1 MKKNAIRWWI
11 VLGVVL
17 VVYHV
22 LVFALPFPKTSVFV
36 LSYLFSLAAI
46 LAQIY
51 VIRTAFYQ
59 GEGVKSKFYGFPIAK
74 IGVVYLVLQLILG
87 FVFMALGLISPIW
100 LPLVLYVLLLGAA
113 AVGFVAADAVREE
126 IVRQEVKQEK
136 QISQM
141 RELQA
146 RASGL
151 PGQCQDPELRRILQ
165 KLSDNLRFS
174 DPVSSPA
181 LEEIESE
188 LSDLLEQIQ
197 TAIQAQADSQIPSL
211 CQRAEQLLAERNRL
225 CKLGKS
231 G

>member
-1 MKKNAIRWWI
+1 
-11 VLGVVL
+11 
-17 VVYHV
+17 
-22 LVFALPFPKTSVFV
+22 
-36 LSYLFSLAAI
+36 
-46 LAQIY
+46 
-51 VIRTAFYQ
+51 
-59 GEGVKSKFYGFPIAK
+59 
-74 IGVVYLVLQLILG
+74 
-87 FVFMALGLISPIW
+87 MA
-100 LPLVLYVLLLGAA
+100 PLVLYVLLLGAA

-197 TAIQAQADSQIPSL
+197 TAIQTQD
-211 CQRAEQLLAERNRL
+211 
-225 CKLGKS
+225 
-231 G
+231 